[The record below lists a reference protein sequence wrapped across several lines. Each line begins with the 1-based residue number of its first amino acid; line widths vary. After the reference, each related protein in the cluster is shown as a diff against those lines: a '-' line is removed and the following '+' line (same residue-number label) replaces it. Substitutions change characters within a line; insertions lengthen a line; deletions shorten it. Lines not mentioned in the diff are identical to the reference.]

1 MYFVEISYL
10 FLKNNE
16 SKRQKNER
24 NKDFFILLTM
34 YIMNYEYD
42 HFNSFSFFHFHYFNT
57 FEILRFKESLYF
69 YENII

>member
-1 MYFVEISYL
+1 
-10 FLKNNE
+10 
-16 SKRQKNER
+16 
-24 NKDFFILLTM
+24 
-34 YIMNYEYD
+34 MNYEYD